1 MADAFA
7 PFPTPSESAPPC
19 TQRALALPSTPA
31 CVFMRRGEGA
41 CAMGSELSPVSW
53 ARKQQPE
60 RREAVCACRFF
71 SGQRALPA
79 RGGGL
84 ASSTIARPPTGAFP
98 VRGGGLR
105 AFRRSGLPPCRAPP
119 HSCRVGES
127 MFSGRDWKLR
137 SIEDSAGRLWWPP
150 EGSCDEVGCSAPG
163 IFPGGRGGIVA
174 SAGFSSP
181 GCPGRRFRALLGF
194 RFRPETGLSLSR
206 PPWWPWHDS
215 GVPPRCGLPC
225 LGRLGGRILP
235 KTPEG
240 VPALALCKRHAAS
253 AVDSF
258 ARV

>member
-31 CVFMRRGEGA
+31 RVFACRGEGA
-41 CAMGSELSPVSW
+41 CAMGKRAVSRFLGKEAT
-53 ARKQQPE
+53 ARE
-60 RREAVCACRFF
+60 TGDSLRRRSF
-71 SGQRALPA
+71 SGRRALPA

-84 ASSTIARPPTGAFP
+84 VPPTIARPPTGAFP

-127 MFSGRDWKLR
+127 MFPGRDWKLR
-137 SIEDSAGRLWWPP
+137 SIEDSAGRLWRPP

-163 IFPGGRGGIVA
+163 VFPGGRGGIVA
-174 SAGFSSP
+174 LAGFSSP
-181 GCPGRRFRALLGF
+181 DRPGRRFRMLLGF

-206 PPWWPWHDS
+206 PP
-215 GVPPRCGLPC
+215 
-225 LGRLGGRILP
+225 
-235 KTPEG
+235 
-240 VPALALCKRHAAS
+240 
-253 AVDSF
+253 
-258 ARV
+258 